1 MSHLSA
7 AGGAV
12 RLRGHHLLCLL
23 TYVGKG
29 YSPAFVAGMDA
40 VVARLQAGAEVLL
53 VEGPDDICAA
63 HVADCAEPHCLRPRA
78 AGRDA
83 AALLSVG
90 ALIGRVL
97 VPGDTLD
104 YSPAEIDRLRQAF
117 RSGAI
122 RAACAGCEWGDLC
135 TAIAAEGF
143 AGVRLANPV
152 AGSKGET

>member
-1 MSHLSA
+1 MTRSPD

-40 VVARLQAGAEVLL
+40 VVARLRAGAGVLL

-63 HVADCAEPHCLRPRA
+63 HVVECADPHCLRPRA
-78 AGRDA
+78 SGRDA

-90 ALIGRVL
+90 PLFGRTL
-97 VPGDTLD
+97 APGDTLD
-104 YSPAEIDRLRQAF
+104 YSPTELDRLRQAF
-117 RSGAI
+117 RDGTI
-122 RAACAGCEWGDLC
+122 RTACAGCEWTDLC
-135 TAIAAEGF
+135 TGIAGEGF
-143 AGVRLANPV
+143 SDVRLAPPG
-152 AGSKGET
+152 AGA